1 MKENRILLIED
12 NPDKQ
17 KMFIDALQGKAT
29 IACAATEEQARE
41 IFDMTQSITLIAV
54 DACLVRDEPDTLG
67 LVAYLR
73 SKYTGPIIAISSNK
87 DYNQKLMKAGC
98 SHQEKKDNAPSLIA
112 TLLDNDLQYPT
123 VPYDDKLQA
132 KNMLLENILE
142 LLHHAL
148 VSSGIK
154 ESFKCLEK
162 LEGFAELSKNEKLI
176 LTLPNI
182 RKDLETLQTLGND
195 PFDKKYT
202 DQLVLIRDA
211 LLQFVI

>member
-41 IFDMTQSITLIAV
+41 IFDKTQNITLIAV

-112 TLLDNDLQYPT
+112 TLLEEDLQYPT
-123 VPYDDKLQA
+123 VPYDDKKQA
-132 KNMLLENILE
+132 ENMLLENILE
-142 LLHHAL
+142 LLHNAL
-148 VSSGIK
+148 VPSGID
-154 ESFKCLEK
+154 ESFKCLDKIES
-162 LEGFAELSKNEKLI
+162 FAELSKNEKLI
-176 LTLPNI
+176 QALPDV
-182 RKDLETLQTLGND
+182 RKDLGNLQKLGDD

-211 LLQFVI
+211 LLQFAI

>member
-41 IFDMTQSITLIAV
+41 IFDKTQNITLIAV

-87 DYNQKLMKAGC
+87 NYNQKLIEAGC

-112 TLLDNDLQYPT
+112 TLLEEDLQYPI
-123 VPYDDKLQA
+123 VPYDEKKQA
-132 KNMLLENILE
+132 ENMLLENILE
-142 LLHHAL
+142 LLHNAL
-148 VSSGIK
+148 VPSGIN
-154 ESFKCLEK
+154 ESFKCLDK
-162 LEGFAELSKNEKLI
+162 LESFAELSKNEKLI
-176 LTLPNI
+176 QALPDV
-182 RKDLETLQTLGND
+182 RKDLGNLQKLGDD

-211 LLQFVI
+211 LLQFAI